1 MNRIKQQ
8 TENLKKR
15 QREINLLLK
24 KRMKNF
30 TKPPKI
36 EKPQELTLV
45 NSMLQIYIKA
55 KKSELDDDFFK
66 KIERYT
72 NFVNEKLS
80 VSPMQAVLLSV
91 FMEDTWD
98 EQSLASFF
106 ETCNLHLYLY
116 TNDINIL
123 IQQKFI
129 KQKKSYRTDRT
140 EYQISNEAKK
150 AIIANKSF
158 VPNDYANS
166 TIEQF
171 FDTLQE
177 LFKDFDEFDFNTVNQ
192 EINLLVNNNP
202 QLHFVQQ
209 LQKYKLTDE
218 ERLLFLMYCDKY
230 ISEGERYNS
239 VGLFRGNNRIN
250 LLITNLKSSA
260 LKKEKLIRKKKSRL
274 RSSYFGL
281 SKLAKKQFFQV
292 PQS

>member
-30 TKPPKI
+30 TETPKI

-129 KQKKSYRTDRT
+129 KQRKSYRTDRT

-239 VGLFRGNNRIN
+239 VGLFRGNSRIN

-260 LKKEKLIRKKKSRL
+260 LKKEKLIRKRKSRL
-274 RSSYFGL
+274 GSSYFGL

>member
-30 TKPPKI
+30 TETPKI

-129 KQKKSYRTDRT
+129 KQRKSYRTDRT

-239 VGLFRGNNRIN
+239 VGLFRGNSRIN

>member
-30 TKPPKI
+30 TETPKI

-239 VGLFRGNNRIN
+239 VGLFRGNSRIN

>member
-129 KQKKSYRTDRT
+129 KQRKSYRTDRT

-239 VGLFRGNNRIN
+239 VGLFRGNSRIN

>member
-129 KQKKSYRTDRT
+129 KQRKSYRTDRT

-239 VGLFRGNNRIN
+239 VGLFRGNSRIN

-260 LKKEKLIRKKKSRL
+260 LKKEKLIRKRKSRL
-274 RSSYFGL
+274 GSSYFGL

>member
-239 VGLFRGNNRIN
+239 VGLFRGNSRIN

-260 LKKEKLIRKKKSRL
+260 LKKEKLIRKRKSRL
-274 RSSYFGL
+274 GSSYFGL

>member
-30 TKPPKI
+30 TETPKI

-274 RSSYFGL
+274 GSSYFGL

>member
-30 TKPPKI
+30 TETPKI

-239 VGLFRGNNRIN
+239 VGLFRGNSRIN

-274 RSSYFGL
+274 GSSYFGL

>member
-30 TKPPKI
+30 TETPKI

-239 VGLFRGNNRIN
+239 VGLFRGNSRIN

-260 LKKEKLIRKKKSRL
+260 LKKEKLIRKRKSRL
-274 RSSYFGL
+274 GSSYFGL

>member
-30 TKPPKI
+30 TETPKI

-106 ETCNLHLYLY
+106 GTFNLHLYLY

-129 KQKKSYRTDRT
+129 KQKKSYRTDIT

-218 ERLLFLMYCDKY
+218 ERLLFLMCCDKY

-239 VGLFRGNNRIN
+239 VCLFRGNSRIN

-260 LKKEKLIRKKKSRL
+260 LKKEKLIRKKKNIL

>member
-239 VGLFRGNNRIN
+239 VGLFRGNSRIN

>member
-15 QREINLLLK
+15 QREVNLLLK

-30 TKPPKI
+30 TETPKI

-129 KQKKSYRTDRT
+129 KQKKSYHTDRT

-192 EINLLVNNNP
+192 EINLLLNNNP

-239 VGLFRGNNRIN
+239 VGLFRGNSRIN

>member
-129 KQKKSYRTDRT
+129 KQRKSYRTDRT

-239 VGLFRGNNRIN
+239 VGLFRGNSRIN

-274 RSSYFGL
+274 GSSYFGL

>member
-239 VGLFRGNNRIN
+239 VGLFRGNSRIN

-274 RSSYFGL
+274 GSSYFGL

>member
-30 TKPPKI
+30 TETPKI

>member
-129 KQKKSYRTDRT
+129 KQRKSYRTDRT